1 MRAFTRLGAL
11 VFGAVLSLMTIL
23 ALLPQSRYTEHLKK
37 IGLGGTSINDVTDG
51 LWDWANGSHDEGEE
65 SGVRLVVFGD
75 NWVDD
80 TLEVNEDGKGRSWTE
95 VLCEEL
101 SCSAHINLAT
111 SQPSSSYPSSP
122 PTGALASNKIYLS
135 SIENTIGQNNSE
147 TKLTTESMLPDFE
160 AQVKSFIAL
169 PLPKKKLRETI
180 FVLSFG
186 IWDVWHYASL
196 DYSKAKEAQNKVV
209 EEMFAQLDNLY
220 AHHRETLE
228 ATHIIEKPH
237 NKSHVVPKPQF
248 KVIIPKVFDPT
259 MLPGWLSQRPVPL
272 RPSSVA
278 EHQKNAISLLRDWDN
293 KMENSI
299 KPWFASTPEVTT
311 SNEWMEPVPQGEV
324 SGEVVP
330 EVFDKDEHGGVEG
343 HGQGDSSGHHGQGE
357 QNGSQSQ
364 TKREKSGEETENQT
378 EIPQKDIYY
387 YDLHQFLLEIILE
400 HQLEDEGLSDASG
413 LGTKES
419 PYISVYDPCVQESEG
434 EENSEKR
441 RRKSKKT
448 EKKGAGK
455 NLQDNKRRNL
465 PDINGLLVCEA
476 PDEYLFW
483 DDFCMGGMAKER
495 VGREISGMIKE
506 GSSLRKAWGYGVVVG
521 V

>member
-1 MRAFTRLGAL
+1 MRALTRLGAL
-11 VFGAVLSLMTIL
+11 VFAMVLSLMTIL

-37 IGLGGTSINDVTDG
+37 IGIGGTSINDVTDG
-51 LWDWANGSHDEGEE
+51 LWSWANGDDVEEGEE

-80 TLEVNEDGKGRSWTE
+80 TVEVNEDGKGRSWTE

-101 SCSAHINLAT
+101 SCTAHINLAA

-122 PTGALASNKIYLS
+122 PTGAFASNKIYLS
-135 SIENTIGQNNSE
+135 FIENTTGQNNAE
-147 TKLTTESMLPDFE
+147 TKLTTETMLPDFE
-160 AQVKSFIAL
+160 AQIKSFIAL
-169 PLPKKKLRETI
+169 PLPKKKLKETI

-186 IWDVWHYASL
+186 TWDVWHYASL
-196 DYSKAKEAQNKVV
+196 DYSKAREAQNKAV
-209 EEMFAQLDNLY
+209 EEMFTQLDTLY

-228 ATHIIEKPH
+228 ATHVIEKPH

-248 KVIIPKVFDPT
+248 RVVIPKLFDPT

-272 RPSSVA
+272 KPSSVA

-299 KPWFASTPEVTT
+299 KPWFASTPEATT
-311 SNEWMEPVPQGEV
+311 STEWMEPVPQGEV
-324 SGEVVP
+324 SGEAVP
-330 EVFDKDEHGGVEG
+330 EVFDKDEQGEIGEG
-343 HGQGDSSGHHGQGE
+343 DGQGGEGKQGE
-357 QNGSQSQ
+357 PSGQNDSQSQ
-364 TKREKSGEETENQT
+364 PKREKSGEEAENQT
-378 EIPQKDIYY
+378 EIPPPQKDIYY
-387 YDLHQFLLEIILE
+387 YDLQQLLLEIILE

-419 PYISVYDPCVQESEG
+419 PYISVYDPCVQEGEG
-434 EENSEKR
+434 DGNNEK

-448 EKKGAGK
+448 EKKGGGK
-455 NLQDNKRRNL
+455 LQENRRGNL
-465 PDINGLLVCEA
+465 PDINGLLICEA

-483 DDFCMGGMAKER
+483 DDFCMGAKAKEM
-495 VGREISGMIKE
+495 VGKEIAGMVRE
-506 GSSLRKAWGYGVVVG
+506 GSTLRAAWGYGV
-521 V
+521 